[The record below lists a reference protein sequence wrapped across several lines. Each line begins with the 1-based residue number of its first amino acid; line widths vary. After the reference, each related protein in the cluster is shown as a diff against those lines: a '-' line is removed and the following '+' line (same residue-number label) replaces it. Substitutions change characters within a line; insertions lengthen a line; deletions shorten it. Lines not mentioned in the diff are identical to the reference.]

1 MKWFYNLKIAT
12 KLVSSFIL
20 LAAIVAFVGMM
31 GITGINKLS
40 TEMEDMYNSNVKSIT
55 RLSEATIL
63 YQRMRVNIRDMTF
76 VTTAPEQNAEY
87 EEKLSE
93 LKKEFE
99 AMLADYEQTKL
110 TDEESVLYKKL
121 PSALEEYYLLLDQ
134 AIELAR
140 KNDVKNYMKLHSQFK
155 QAGDRVEGTLQEL
168 IDMNIELAKQKEIEG
183 NQVVSSS
190 RNLTMFIICLSILLS
205 IGLGYFI
212 ARIIGRPL
220 HNMVSVVEAVA
231 KGDLSKRIDIEAKD
245 EVGKLGREVNTMI
258 GNLKDLISSVSQNA
272 EQVAAA
278 SEELSVSAEQTSQ
291 ATNQISSTMLQVAD
305 GTEKQVR
312 SMQATSRIVS
322 EMSAGVEEVSAS
334 SQNVSAAAE
343 LSLDKAGEGKGSV
356 QTAVNQMNMINET
369 VNTLGTVI
377 VELGERSKQI
387 GHITDVITGISG
399 QTNLLALNA
408 AIEAAR
414 AGEHGSGFAVVA
426 DEVRKLAE
434 QSSNS
439 AQEIAALVT
448 WIQSETS
455 KAVSEMEKA
464 KKEVREGIT
473 AVETAGGSFEHIY
486 QSIGDVAA
494 QTERVTAT
502 IEQVAAG
509 VQTIVRSVDSITEVT
524 EMNAAGTQ
532 EVSAATEEQL
542 ASMEEISHSAAS
554 LSYMAEELQN
564 HVKKFKL

>member
-31 GITGINKLS
+31 GVTGINKLS

-55 RLSEATIL
+55 HLSEATIL

-99 AMLADYEQTKL
+99 ATLADYEQTKL

-155 QAGDRVEGTLQEL
+155 QAGDHVEGTLQEL

-245 EVGKLGREVNTMI
+245 EVGKLGREVNTMV

-312 SMQATSRIVS
+312 SMQETSRIVS

-356 QTAVNQMNMINET
+356 QTAVNQMNLINET

-434 QSSNS
+434 QSSSS

-486 QSIGDVAA
+486 QSVGDVAA

>member
-55 RLSEATIL
+55 HLSEATIL

>member
-55 RLSEATIL
+55 HLSEATIL

-93 LKKEFE
+93 LKEEFE
-99 AMLADYEQTKL
+99 ATLADYEQTKL

-140 KNDVKNYMKLHSQFK
+140 KNDVKNYMKLHSKFK
-155 QAGDRVEGTLQEL
+155 QAGDHVEGTLQEL

-245 EVGKLGREVNTMI
+245 EVGKLGREVNTMV
-258 GNLKDLISSVSQNA
+258 GNLKALISSVSQNA

-312 SMQATSRIVS
+312 SMQETSRIVS

-356 QTAVNQMNMINET
+356 QTAVNQMNLINET

-486 QSIGDVAA
+486 QSVGDVAI

>member
-55 RLSEATIL
+55 HLSEATIL

-312 SMQATSRIVS
+312 SMQETSRIVS

-356 QTAVNQMNMINET
+356 QTAVNQMNLINET

-486 QSIGDVAA
+486 QSVGDVAA

>member
-40 TEMEDMYNSNVKSIT
+40 AEMEDMYNSNVKSIT
-55 RLSEATIL
+55 HLSEATIL

-121 PSALEEYYLLLDQ
+121 PPALEEYYLLLDQ

-245 EVGKLGREVNTMI
+245 EVGKLGREVNTMV

-312 SMQATSRIVS
+312 SMQETSRIVS

-356 QTAVNQMNMINET
+356 QTAVNQMNLINET

-448 WIQSETS
+448 WIQSETN

-486 QSIGDVAA
+486 QSVGDVAA

>member
-55 RLSEATIL
+55 HLSEATIL

-93 LKKEFE
+93 LKEEFE
-99 AMLADYEQTKL
+99 ATLADYEQTKL

-140 KNDVKNYMKLHSQFK
+140 KNDVKNYMKLHSKFK
-155 QAGDRVEGTLQEL
+155 QAGDHVEGTLQEL

-245 EVGKLGREVNTMI
+245 EVGKLGREVNTMV
-258 GNLKDLISSVSQNA
+258 GNLKALISSVSQNA

-312 SMQATSRIVS
+312 SMQETSRIVS

-356 QTAVNQMNMINET
+356 QTAVNQMNLINET

-486 QSIGDVAA
+486 QSVGDVAA
-494 QTERVTAT
+494 QTEKVTAT

>member
-1 MKWFYNLKIAT
+1 
-12 KLVSSFIL
+12 
-20 LAAIVAFVGMM
+20 
-31 GITGINKLS
+31 
-40 TEMEDMYNSNVKSIT
+40 
-55 RLSEATIL
+55 
-63 YQRMRVNIRDMTF
+63 
-76 VTTAPEQNAEY
+76 
-87 EEKLSE
+87 
-93 LKKEFE
+93 
-99 AMLADYEQTKL
+99 
-110 TDEESVLYKKL
+110 
-121 PSALEEYYLLLDQ
+121 
-134 AIELAR
+134 
-140 KNDVKNYMKLHSQFK
+140 
-155 QAGDRVEGTLQEL
+155 
-168 IDMNIELAKQKEIEG
+168 
-183 NQVVSSS
+183 
-190 RNLTMFIICLSILLS
+190 
-205 IGLGYFI
+205 
-212 ARIIGRPL
+212 
-220 HNMVSVVEAVA
+220 MV
-231 KGDLSKRIDIEAKD
+231 
-245 EVGKLGREVNTMI
+245 
-258 GNLKDLISSVSQNA
+258 GNLKALISSVSQNA

-312 SMQATSRIVS
+312 SMQETSRIVS

-356 QTAVNQMNMINET
+356 QTAVNQMNLINET

-486 QSIGDVAA
+486 QSVGDVAI

>member
-55 RLSEATIL
+55 HLSEATIL

-121 PSALEEYYLLLDQ
+121 PPALEEYYLLLDQ

-245 EVGKLGREVNTMI
+245 EVGKLGREVNTMV

-312 SMQATSRIVS
+312 SMQETSRIVS

-356 QTAVNQMNMINET
+356 QTAVNQMNLINET

-434 QSSNS
+434 QSSSS

-486 QSIGDVAA
+486 QSVGDVAA